1 VSYPVSFL
9 ALILG
14 ATFVLASCATA
25 EQPANDVAPGSSDS
39 IESVELEVIPEFIE
53 GGTALENQPYADYI
67 IQSVLADA
75 ESNRA
80 GPAVAEALESAGFV
94 RENMELTPD
103 VSLIQLPVDS
113 TTVAIRVDTECF
125 IGQWGK
131 DWYVSQVEPVLAT
144 GLCLVGETVSL
155 D

>member
-1 VSYPVSFL
+1 VSFF
-9 ALILG
+9 ALLLG
-14 ATFVLASCATA
+14 ATFVLAGCATA
-25 EQPANDVAPGSSDS
+25 EPSDIDVAPESSES
-39 IESVELEVIPEFIE
+39 SESVEPEVIPGFIE
-53 GGTALENQPYADYI
+53 GGTALENQPFADSI
-67 IQSVLADA
+67 IRSVLADA
-75 ESNRA
+75 NNNRA
-80 GPAVAEALESAGFV
+80 GLAVVDALESAGFV